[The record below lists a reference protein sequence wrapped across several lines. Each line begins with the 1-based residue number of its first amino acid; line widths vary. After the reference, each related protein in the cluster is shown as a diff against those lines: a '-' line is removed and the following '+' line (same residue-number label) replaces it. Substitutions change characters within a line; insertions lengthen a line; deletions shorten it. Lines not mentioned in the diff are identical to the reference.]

1 MNRKQIY
8 NIIIKIS
15 IILVFIL
22 IIAWGYQQLN
32 TREKSVNIN
41 LYTLVPQD
49 CYAIVETN
57 DIATWIHHVKGAQFS
72 DALQEIYS
80 FPILR
85 KIIPHI
91 ERQLKSRNHN
101 SENRINR
108 LVISFHQQGENYEP
122 ILYGT
127 LPSND
132 LSSFENIFKLE
143 QTHLSPKE
151 ITYKEETITIL
162 PLGRDFIACYFQ
174 PGFFIMSQQIKLIQQ
189 AIDSYKENKS
199 VINIPHFNEMI
210 QKRQVGN
217 HPLTLFLHNQSID
230 SISKNNQL
238 PLAHWQRYNIRIN
251 NESIYLTGECCDSE
265 EEQTIACIVKD
276 EQKREPIPAEELPK
290 QVKQFYQ
297 IPFLA
302 DRTTHQPTDKDS
314 SILLRNNNLKD
325 LLLLYSSRQMEII
338 DFYPTNS
345 PHSETII
352 RVPLVDNI
360 SEVDKYIKKTR
371 LAKRMPSIWT
381 QTKGYPVWMIHSSNL
396 LYPYLK
402 STDENKYFLTIS
414 DKQFIFGTELN
425 TIREYLFETTDTLTR
440 ASVSRPSENHDY
452 YKYCLND
459 LAEEANFTLIADL
472 SLLLDNT
479 ILEEKATI
487 VLPSFILKQANFFK
501 NFMLSIQLIHTHEE
515 TSTNI
520 IFNYKGAK

>member
-1 MNRKQIY
+1 MNRKHIY
-8 NIIIKIS
+8 NIIIKSS

-22 IIAWGYQQLN
+22 IIVWGYQQLN

-72 DALQEIYS
+72 DAFQEIYS
-80 FPILR
+80 SPILR
-85 KIIPHI
+85 KIIPHF
-91 ERQLKSRNHN
+91 EHQLKSRNHN

-122 ILYGT
+122 ILYGA
-127 LPSND
+127 LPFND
-132 LSSFENIFKLE
+132 LSFFENIFKLE
-143 QTHLSPKE
+143 QANLSPKE
-151 ITYKEETITIL
+151 ITYKEEIITIL

-174 PGFFIMSQQIKLIQQ
+174 PGFFIMSQQIKLIEQ
-189 AIDSYKENKS
+189 AIDSYKESKS
-199 VINIPHFNEMI
+199 VINNLHFKEMI
-210 QKRQVGN
+210 EKQQVGE
-217 HPLTLFLHNQSID
+217 HPLTLFLNNQSID
-230 SISKNNQL
+230 SISRNKQV

-251 NESIYLTGECCDSE
+251 NESIYLTGECFDSE
-265 EEQTIACIVKD
+265 EEKSIAGIVKN
-276 EQKREPIPAEELPK
+276 EQKREPIPAEDLPK

-302 DRTTHQPTDKDS
+302 DQTTLQPIAQDS
-314 SILLRNNNLKD
+314 SILLGNKNLKD

-338 DFYPTNS
+338 DFYPANSTN
-345 PHSETII
+345 SETII
-352 RVPLVDNI
+352 RFPLVDTI
-360 SEVDKYIKKTR
+360 SEVEKFIRNTR

-381 QTKGYPVWMIHSSNL
+381 QTKGYPVWIIHSSNL
-396 LYPYLK
+396 LYPHLK
-402 STDENKYFLTIS
+402 TTDENKYFLTIS

-425 TIREYLFETTDTLTR
+425 TIKEYLFETTETLAR
-440 ASVSRPSENHDY
+440 ASVSHSSDNHDY

-459 LAEEANFTLIADL
+459 LAEEANFTLVADL

-479 ILEEKATI
+479 IPEKKDSI
-487 VLPSFILKQANFFK
+487 ILPSFILKQADFFK

-520 IFNYKGAK
+520 IFNYKEAK